1 MMKATTFIEKYLPVL
16 DEAILNAVN
25 QYEQTQPEQLKESM
39 IYSLNT
45 GGKRIRPMLLLAT
58 LESLNTDI
66 RLGLN
71 TAIAL
76 EYIHTYSLIH
86 DDLPAMDND
95 DYRRGKLTNHKAFD
109 EATAILAGDSLLTD
123 AFALIANDDYISDN
137 QMKVKLIAEL
147 SKAAGSTGMIAG
159 QVMDVDSEGKRI
171 DLLTMQNIHKHKTG
185 ELIRYAIFASAQIA
199 QVSKDVA
206 ILLDDFAW
214 TYGVAYQ
221 IQNDLQEVMWTDEK
235 RGKLNHSDIDLNKS
249 TYPSI
254 MGTNGALTAL
264 DDKVNICNDILK
276 QIQEIEPTFDRD
288 LLAGFLK
295 YLKI

>member
-1 MMKATTFIEKYLPVL
+1 MDATIFMENQLPVL
-16 DEAILNAVN
+16 DEAILKSVDQFGHA
-25 QYEQTQPEQLKESM
+25 QPGQLKESM
-39 IYSLNT
+39 VYSLNT

-58 LESLNTDI
+58 LKALNVDI
-66 RLGLN
+66 QIGLN
-71 TAIAL
+71 TAVAL

-123 AFALIANDDYISDN
+123 SFALIANDSKIQN
-137 QMKVKLIAEL
+137 MQTKVNLIAEL

-159 QVMDVDSEGKRI
+159 QILDVDPEGKQINLRTLQ
-171 DLLTMQNIHKHKTG
+171 DIHKHKTG
-185 ELIRYAIFASAQIA
+185 ELIRYAVFAGGQIA
-199 QVSKDVA
+199 QASSEVA
-206 ILLDDFAW
+206 TLLDDFAW
-214 TYGVAYQ
+214 AYGIAYQ
-221 IQNDLQEVMWTDEK
+221 IQNDLQEVMWTDEA
-235 RGKLNHSDIDLNKS
+235 RGKLNHSDAELDKN

-254 MGTNGALTAL
+254 MGTNGALSAL
-264 DDKVNICNDILK
+264 SDKIDSCKSLLD
-276 QIQEIEPTFDRD
+276 QIQTIQPAFDVE

>member
-1 MMKATTFIEKYLPVL
+1 MDTAIFMENQLLAL
-16 DEAILNAVN
+16 DEAILKSVDQFGHA
-25 QYEQTQPEQLKESM
+25 QPGQLKESM
-39 IYSLNT
+39 VYSLNT

-58 LESLNTDI
+58 LKALNADI
-66 RLGLN
+66 RTGLN

-95 DYRRGKLTNHKAFD
+95 DYRRGKPTNHKAFD
-109 EATAILAGDSLLTD
+109 EAAAILAGDSLLTD
-123 AFALIANDDYISDN
+123 AFALVANDSKIEN
-137 QMKVKLIAEL
+137 TETKLKLIAEL

-159 QVMDVDSEGKRI
+159 QIMDVESEGKQI
-171 DLLTMQNIHKHKTG
+171 NLQSLQSIHKHKTG
-185 ELIRYAIFASAQIA
+185 ELIRYAIFAGGQIA
-199 QVSKDVA
+199 EASSEIVA
-206 ILLDDFAW
+206 LLDDFAW
-214 TYGVAYQ
+214 TYGIAYQ
-221 IQNDLQEVMWTDEK
+221 IQNDLQEVMWTDQA
-235 RGKLNHSDIDLNKS
+235 RGKLNHSDVDLDKN

-264 DDKVNICNDILK
+264 SDKIESCKSILD
-276 QIQEIEPTFDRD
+276 QIQAIQPAFDVE

>member
-1 MMKATTFIEKYLPVL
+1 MDATFFMENQLLAL
-16 DEAILNAVN
+16 DEAILKSVDQFGHA
-25 QYEQTQPEQLKESM
+25 QPGQLKESM
-39 IYSLNT
+39 VYSLNT

-58 LESLNTDI
+58 LKALNANIET
-66 RLGLN
+66 GLN

-95 DYRRGKLTNHKAFD
+95 DYRRGKPTNHKAFD

-123 AFALIANDDYISDN
+123 AFALIADDSKIEN
-137 QMKVKLIAEL
+137 TETKLKLIAEL

-159 QVMDVDSEGKRI
+159 QIMDVELEGKRI
-171 DLLTMQNIHKHKTG
+171 NLQSLQSIHKHKTG
-185 ELIRYAIFASAQIA
+185 ELIRYAIFAGGQIA
-199 QVSKDVA
+199 EASSEVVA
-206 ILLDDFAW
+206 LLDDFAW
-214 TYGVAYQ
+214 TYGIAYQ
-221 IQNDLQEVMWTDEK
+221 IQNDLQEVMWTDQA
-235 RGKLNHSDIDLNKS
+235 RGKLNHSDADLDKN

-264 DDKVNICNDILK
+264 SDKIESCKSILD
-276 QIQEIEPTFDRD
+276 QIQAIQPAFDVE

>member
-1 MMKATTFIEKYLPVL
+1 MDATIFMENQLLAL
-16 DEAILNAVN
+16 DEAILKSVDQFGHA
-25 QYEQTQPEQLKESM
+25 QPGQLKESM
-39 IYSLNT
+39 VYSLNT

-58 LESLNTDI
+58 LKALNADI
-66 RLGLN
+66 ETGLN

-86 DDLPAMDND
+86 DDLPAMVND
-95 DYRRGKLTNHKAFD
+95 DYRRGKPTNHKAFD

-123 AFALIANDDYISDN
+123 AFALIADDSKIEN
-137 QMKVKLIAEL
+137 TETKLKLIAEL

-159 QVMDVDSEGKRI
+159 QIMDVESEGKQI
-171 DLLTMQNIHKHKTG
+171 NLHSLQNIHKRKTG
-185 ELIRYAIFASAQIA
+185 ELIRYAIFAGGQIA
-199 QVSKDVA
+199 EASSEVVA
-206 ILLDDFAW
+206 LLDDFAW
-214 TYGVAYQ
+214 TYGIAYQ
-221 IQNDLQEVMWTDEK
+221 IQNDLQEVMWTDQA
-235 RGKLNHSDIDLNKS
+235 RGKLNHSDADLDKN

-264 DDKVNICNDILK
+264 SDKIESCKSILN
-276 QIQEIEPTFDRD
+276 QIQTIQPAFDVE

>member
-1 MMKATTFIEKYLPVL
+1 MDATFFMENQLLAL
-16 DEAILNAVN
+16 DEAILKSVDQFGHA
-25 QYEQTQPEQLKESM
+25 QPDQLKESM
-39 IYSLNT
+39 VYSLNT

-58 LESLNTDI
+58 LKALNADI
-66 RLGLN
+66 ETGLN

-95 DYRRGKLTNHKAFD
+95 DYRRGKPTNHKAFD

-123 AFALIANDDYISDN
+123 AFALIADDSKIEN
-137 QMKVKLIAEL
+137 TETKLKLIAEL

-159 QVMDVDSEGKRI
+159 QIMDVESEGKQI
-171 DLLTMQNIHKHKTG
+171 NLHSLQNIHKRKTG
-185 ELIRYAIFASAQIA
+185 ELIRYAIFAGGQIA
-199 QVSKDVA
+199 EASSEVVA
-206 ILLDDFAW
+206 LLDDFAW
-214 TYGVAYQ
+214 TYGIAYQ
-221 IQNDLQEVMWTDEK
+221 IQNDLQEVMWTDQA
-235 RGKLNHSDIDLNKS
+235 RGKLNHSDADLDKN

-264 DDKVNICNDILK
+264 SDKIESCKSILN
-276 QIQEIEPTFDRD
+276 QIQTIQPAFDVE

>member
-1 MMKATTFIEKYLPVL
+1 MDTAIFMENQLLAL
-16 DEAILNAVN
+16 DEAILRSVDQFGHA
-25 QYEQTQPEQLKESM
+25 QPGQLKESM
-39 IYSLNT
+39 VYSLNT
-45 GGKRIRPMLLLAT
+45 GGKRLRPMLLLAT
-58 LESLNTDI
+58 LKALNADI
-66 RLGLN
+66 QTGFN

-95 DYRRGKLTNHKAFD
+95 DYRRGKPTNHKAFD

-123 AFALIANDDYISDN
+123 AFALIADDSKIEN
-137 QMKVKLIAEL
+137 TETKLKLIAEL

-159 QVMDVDSEGKRI
+159 QIMDVESEGKQI
-171 DLLTMQNIHKHKTG
+171 NLHSLQNIHKRKTG
-185 ELIRYAIFASAQIA
+185 ELIRYAIFAGGQIA
-199 QVSKDVA
+199 EASSEVVA
-206 ILLDDFAW
+206 LLDDFAW
-214 TYGVAYQ
+214 TYGIAYQ
-221 IQNDLQEVMWTDEK
+221 IQNDLQEVMWTDQA
-235 RGKLNHSDIDLNKS
+235 RGKLNHSDADLHKN

-264 DDKVNICNDILK
+264 SDKIESCKSILN
-276 QIQEIEPTFDRD
+276 QIQAIQPAFDVE

>member
-1 MMKATTFIEKYLPVL
+1 MDTAIFMENQLLAL
-16 DEAILNAVN
+16 DEAILRSVD
-25 QYEQTQPEQLKESM
+25 QFGHTQPGQLKESM
-39 IYSLNT
+39 VYSLNT
-45 GGKRIRPMLLLAT
+45 GGKRLRPMLLLAT
-58 LESLNTDI
+58 LKALNADI
-66 RLGLN
+66 QTGFN

-95 DYRRGKLTNHKAFD
+95 DYRRGKPTNHKAFD

-123 AFALIANDDYISDN
+123 AFALIADDSKIEN
-137 QMKVKLIAEL
+137 TETKLKLIAEL

-159 QVMDVDSEGKRI
+159 QIMDVESEGKQI
-171 DLLTMQNIHKHKTG
+171 NLHSLQNIHRRKTG
-185 ELIRYAIFASAQIA
+185 ELIRYAIFAGGQIA
-199 QVSKDVA
+199 EASSEVVA
-206 ILLDDFAW
+206 LLDDFAW
-214 TYGVAYQ
+214 TYGIAYQ
-221 IQNDLQEVMWTDEK
+221 IQNDLQEVMWTDQA
-235 RGKLNHSDIDLNKS
+235 RGKLNHSDADLDKN

-264 DDKVNICNDILK
+264 SDKIESCKSILN
-276 QIQEIEPTFDRD
+276 QIQAIQPAFDVE

>member
-1 MMKATTFIEKYLPVL
+1 MDTAIFMENQLLAL
-16 DEAILNAVN
+16 DEAILRSVDQFGHA
-25 QYEQTQPEQLKESM
+25 QPGQLKESM
-39 IYSLNT
+39 VYSLNT
-45 GGKRIRPMLLLAT
+45 GGKRLRPMLLLAT
-58 LESLNTDI
+58 LKALNADI
-66 RLGLN
+66 QTGFN

-95 DYRRGKLTNHKAFD
+95 DYRRGKPTNHKAFD

-123 AFALIANDDYISDN
+123 AFALIADDSKIEN
-137 QMKVKLIAEL
+137 TETKLKLIAEL

-159 QVMDVDSEGKRI
+159 QIMDVESEGKQI
-171 DLLTMQNIHKHKTG
+171 NLHSLQNIHRRKTG
-185 ELIRYAIFASAQIA
+185 ELIRYAIFAGGQIA
-199 QVSKDVA
+199 EASSEVVA
-206 ILLDDFAW
+206 LLDDFAW
-214 TYGVAYQ
+214 TYGIAYQ
-221 IQNDLQEVMWTDEK
+221 IQNDLQEVMWTDQA
-235 RGKLNHSDIDLNKS
+235 RGKLNRSDADLDKN

-264 DDKVNICNDILK
+264 SDKIESCKSILN
-276 QIQEIEPTFDRD
+276 QIQAIQPAIDVE

>member
-1 MMKATTFIEKYLPVL
+1 MDAKTFMENQLPIL
-16 DEAILNAVN
+16 DEAILDSVN
-25 QYEQTQPEQLKESM
+25 QFGQSQPDQLKESM
-39 IYSLNT
+39 VYSLNT

-58 LESLNTDI
+58 LKAFNSDVHA
-66 RLGLN
+66 GLN

-95 DYRRGKLTNHKAFD
+95 DFRRGKPTNHKAFD

-123 AFALIANDDYISDN
+123 AFALIANDPKIDN
-137 QMKVKLIAEL
+137 SQSKVNLIASL

-159 QVMDVDSEGKRI
+159 QIMDVNSEGKQI
-171 DLLTMQNIHKHKTG
+171 NLQTLQNIYKSKTG
-185 ELIRYAIFASAQIA
+185 ELIRYAIFAGGEIA
-199 QVSKDVA
+199 DISPEIAV
-206 ILLDDFAW
+206 LLDDFAW

-221 IQNDLQEVMWTDEK
+221 IQNDLQEVMWTDEES
-235 RGKLNHSDIDLNKS
+235 GKFKHSDADLDKN

-254 MGTNGALTAL
+254 MGTNEAVAALS
-264 DDKVNICNDILK
+264 DKINQCKNLLENIK
-276 QIQEIEPTFDRD
+276 AIEPSFDEA

-295 YLKI
+295 FLKI

>member
-1 MMKATTFIEKYLPVL
+1 MDATIFMENQLPVL
-16 DEAILNAVN
+16 DEAILKSVDQFGHA
-25 QYEQTQPEQLKESM
+25 QPGQLKESM
-39 IYSLNT
+39 VYSLNT

-58 LESLNTDI
+58 LKALNVDI
-66 RLGLN
+66 QIGLN
-71 TAIAL
+71 TAVAL

-123 AFALIANDDYISDN
+123 SFALIANDSKIQN
-137 QMKVKLIAEL
+137 IQTKVNLIAEL

-159 QVMDVDSEGKRI
+159 QILDVDSEGKQINLRTLQ
-171 DLLTMQNIHKHKTG
+171 DIHKHKTG
-185 ELIRYAIFASAQIA
+185 ELIRYAVFAGGQIA
-199 QVSKDVA
+199 QASREVA
-206 ILLDDFAW
+206 TLLDDFAW
-214 TYGVAYQ
+214 AYGIAYQ
-221 IQNDLQEVMWTDEK
+221 IQNDLQEVMWTDEA
-235 RGKLNHSDIDLNKS
+235 RGKLNHSDAELDKN

-254 MGTNGALTAL
+254 MGTNGALSAL
-264 DDKVNICNDILK
+264 SDKIDSCKSLLD
-276 QIQEIEPTFDRD
+276 QIQTIQPAFDVE

>member
-1 MMKATTFIEKYLPVL
+1 MDTAIFMENQLLAL
-16 DEAILNAVN
+16 DEAILRSVDQFGHA
-25 QYEQTQPEQLKESM
+25 QPGQLKESM
-39 IYSLNT
+39 VYSLNT
-45 GGKRIRPMLLLAT
+45 GGKRLRPMLLLAT
-58 LESLNTDI
+58 LKALNADI
-66 RLGLN
+66 QTGFN

-95 DYRRGKLTNHKAFD
+95 DYRRGKPTNHKAFD

-123 AFALIANDDYISDN
+123 AFALIADDSKIEN
-137 QMKVKLIAEL
+137 TETKLKLIAEL

-159 QVMDVDSEGKRI
+159 QIMDVESEGKQI
-171 DLLTMQNIHKHKTG
+171 NLHSLQNIHKRKTG
-185 ELIRYAIFASAQIA
+185 ELIRYAIFAGGQIA
-199 QVSKDVA
+199 EASSEVVA
-206 ILLDDFAW
+206 LLDDFAW
-214 TYGVAYQ
+214 TYGIAYQ
-221 IQNDLQEVMWTDEK
+221 IQNDLQEVMWTDQA
-235 RGKLNHSDIDLNKS
+235 RGKLNRSDADLDKN

-264 DDKVNICNDILK
+264 SDKIESCKSILN
-276 QIQEIEPTFDRD
+276 QIQAIQPAFDVE

>member
-1 MMKATTFIEKYLPVL
+1 MDATFFMENQLLAL
-16 DEAILNAVN
+16 DEAILRSVDQFGHA
-25 QYEQTQPEQLKESM
+25 QPGQLKESM
-39 IYSLNT
+39 VYSLNT

-58 LESLNTDI
+58 LKALNADI
-66 RLGLN
+66 ETGLN

-123 AFALIANDDYISDN
+123 AFALIADDSKIEN
-137 QMKVKLIAEL
+137 TETKLKLIAEL

-159 QVMDVDSEGKRI
+159 QIMDVESEGKQI
-171 DLLTMQNIHKHKTG
+171 NLHSLQNIHKRKTG
-185 ELIRYAIFASAQIA
+185 ELIRYAIFAGGQIA
-199 QVSKDVA
+199 EASSEVVA
-206 ILLDDFAW
+206 LLDDFAW
-214 TYGVAYQ
+214 TYGIAYQ
-221 IQNDLQEVMWTDEK
+221 IQNDLQEVMWTDQA
-235 RGKLNHSDIDLNKS
+235 RGKLNHSDADLDKN

-264 DDKVNICNDILK
+264 SDKIESCKSILN
-276 QIQEIEPTFDRD
+276 QIQAIQPAFDVE

>member
-1 MMKATTFIEKYLPVL
+1 MNATTFMEKYLPVL
-16 DEAILNAVN
+16 DEAILNSVN
-25 QYEQTQPEQLKESM
+25 QFEQTQPEQLKESM
-39 IYSLNT
+39 VYSLNT

-58 LESLNTDI
+58 LEALNTEI
-66 RLGLN
+66 HLGLN

-95 DYRRGKLTNHKAFD
+95 DYRRGKLTNHKAFG

-123 AFALIANDDYISDN
+123 AFALIANDDHISDSQTKLN
-137 QMKVKLIAEL
+137 LIAEL
-147 SKAAGSTGMIAG
+147 SKAAGSAGMIAG
-159 QVMDVDSEGKRI
+159 QVMDVASEGKRI
-171 DLLTMQNIHKHKTG
+171 DLQSMQNIHKSKTG
-185 ELIRYAIFASAQIA
+185 ELIRYAIFAGGQIA
-199 QVSKDVA
+199 RVSKEVA
-206 ILLDDFAW
+206 SLLDAFAW

-221 IQNDLQEVMWTDEK
+221 IQNDLQEVMWSDEA
-235 RGKLNHSDIDLNKS
+235 RGKLNHSDTDLEKN

-264 DDKVNICNDILK
+264 SDKVNICNDILK
-276 QIQEIEPTFDRD
+276 QIQEIEPTFDSD

>member
-1 MMKATTFIEKYLPVL
+1 MDATIFMENQLPVL
-16 DEAILNAVN
+16 DEAILKSVDQFDQAH
-25 QYEQTQPEQLKESM
+25 PGQLKESM
-39 IYSLNT
+39 VYSLNT

-58 LESLNTDI
+58 LKALNVDLQI
-66 RLGLN
+66 GLN

-123 AFALIANDDYISDN
+123 SFALIANDSRIEN
-137 QMKVKLIAEL
+137 MQTKVNLIAEL

-159 QVMDVDSEGKRI
+159 QIMDINPEGKQI
-171 DLLTMQNIHKHKTG
+171 NLQTLQDIHKHKTG
-185 ELIRYAIFASAQIA
+185 ELIRYAVFAGGQIA
-199 QVSKDVA
+199 QASSEVA
-206 ILLDDFAW
+206 ALLDDFAW
-214 TYGVAYQ
+214 SYGIAYQ
-221 IQNDLQEVMWTDEK
+221 IQNDLQEVMWTDEA
-235 RGKLNHSDIDLNKS
+235 RGKLNHSDADLDKS

-254 MGTNGALTAL
+254 MGTNGALSAL
-264 DDKVNICNDILK
+264 SDKIDSCKNLLD
-276 QIQEIEPTFDRD
+276 QIQAIQPAFDVE

>member
-1 MMKATTFIEKYLPVL
+1 MDATFFMENQLLAL
-16 DEAILNAVN
+16 DEAILKSVDQFGHA
-25 QYEQTQPEQLKESM
+25 QPGQLKESM
-39 IYSLNT
+39 VYSLNT

-58 LESLNTDI
+58 LKALNADI
-66 RLGLN
+66 ETGLN

-95 DYRRGKLTNHKAFD
+95 DYRRGKPTNHKAFD

-123 AFALIANDDYISDN
+123 AFALVANDSKIEN
-137 QMKVKLIAEL
+137 TETKLKLIAEL

-159 QVMDVDSEGKRI
+159 QIMDVESEGKQI
-171 DLLTMQNIHKHKTG
+171 NLHSLQNIHKRKTG
-185 ELIRYAIFASAQIA
+185 ELIRYAIFAGGQIA
-199 QVSKDVA
+199 EASSEVVA
-206 ILLDDFAW
+206 LLDDFAW
-214 TYGVAYQ
+214 TYGIAYQ
-221 IQNDLQEVMWTDEK
+221 IQNDLQEVMWTDQA
-235 RGKLNHSDIDLNKS
+235 RGKLNYSDADLDKN

-264 DDKVNICNDILK
+264 SDKIESCKSILN
-276 QIQEIEPTFDRD
+276 QIQTIQPAFDVE

>member
-1 MMKATTFIEKYLPVL
+1 MDATFFMEKQLLAL
-16 DEAILNAVN
+16 DEAILKSVDQFDHA
-25 QYEQTQPEQLKESM
+25 QPGQLKESM
-39 IYSLNT
+39 VYSLNT
-45 GGKRIRPMLLLAT
+45 GGKRIRPILLLAT
-58 LESLNTDI
+58 LKALNADI
-66 RLGLN
+66 ETGLN

-95 DYRRGKLTNHKAFD
+95 DYRRGKPTNHKAFD

-123 AFALIANDDYISDN
+123 AFALIAEDSKIENTET
-137 QMKVKLIAEL
+137 KLKLIAEL

-159 QVMDVDSEGKRI
+159 QIMDVESEGKQI
-171 DLLTMQNIHKHKTG
+171 NLHLLQNIHKRKTG
-185 ELIRYAIFASAQIA
+185 ELIRYAIFAGGQIA
-199 QVSKDVA
+199 EASSEVVA
-206 ILLDDFAW
+206 LLDDFAW
-214 TYGVAYQ
+214 TYGIAYQ
-221 IQNDLQEVMWTDEK
+221 IQNDLQEVMWTDQA
-235 RGKLNHSDIDLNKS
+235 RGKLNHSDADLDKN

-264 DDKVNICNDILK
+264 SDKIESCKSILN
-276 QIQEIEPTFDRD
+276 QIQTIQPAFDVE

>member
-1 MMKATTFIEKYLPVL
+1 MDATFFMENQLLAL
-16 DEAILNAVN
+16 DEAILKSVDQFDHA
-25 QYEQTQPEQLKESM
+25 QPGQLKESM
-39 IYSLNT
+39 VYSLNT

-58 LESLNTDI
+58 LKALNADI
-66 RLGLN
+66 ETGLN

-95 DYRRGKLTNHKAFD
+95 DYRRGKPTNHKAFD

-123 AFALIANDDYISDN
+123 AFALIAEDSKIENTET
-137 QMKVKLIAEL
+137 KLKLIAEL

-159 QVMDVDSEGKRI
+159 QIMDVESEGNQI
-171 DLLTMQNIHKHKTG
+171 NLHLLQNIHKRKTG
-185 ELIRYAIFASAQIA
+185 ELIRYAIFAGGQIA
-199 QVSKDVA
+199 EASSEVVA
-206 ILLDDFAW
+206 LLDDFAW
-214 TYGVAYQ
+214 TYGIAYQ
-221 IQNDLQEVMWTDEK
+221 IQNDLQEVMWTDQA
-235 RGKLNHSDIDLNKS
+235 RGKLNHSDADLDKN

-264 DDKVNICNDILK
+264 SDKIESCKSILN
-276 QIQEIEPTFDRD
+276 QIQTIQPAFDVE

>member
-1 MMKATTFIEKYLPVL
+1 MDATFFMENQLLAL
-16 DEAILNAVN
+16 DEAILKSVDQFGHA
-25 QYEQTQPEQLKESM
+25 QPGQLKESM
-39 IYSLNT
+39 VYSLNT

-58 LESLNTDI
+58 LKALNANIET
-66 RLGLN
+66 GLN

-95 DYRRGKLTNHKAFD
+95 DYRRGKPTNHKAFD

-123 AFALIANDDYISDN
+123 AFALIADDSKIEN
-137 QMKVKLIAEL
+137 TETKLKLIAEL

-159 QVMDVDSEGKRI
+159 QIMDVELEGKRI
-171 DLLTMQNIHKHKTG
+171 NLQSLQSIHKHKTG
-185 ELIRYAIFASAQIA
+185 ELIRYAIFAGGQIA
-199 QVSKDVA
+199 EASSEVVA
-206 ILLDDFAW
+206 LLDDFAW
-214 TYGVAYQ
+214 TYGIAYQ
-221 IQNDLQEVMWTDEK
+221 IQNDLQEVRWTDQA
-235 RGKLNHSDIDLNKS
+235 RGKLNHSDADLDKN

-264 DDKVNICNDILK
+264 SDKIESCKSILD
-276 QIQEIEPTFDRD
+276 QIQAIQPAFDVE

>member
-1 MMKATTFIEKYLPVL
+1 MDATIFMENQLLAL
-16 DEAILNAVN
+16 DEAILKSVDQFGHA
-25 QYEQTQPEQLKESM
+25 QPGKLKESM
-39 IYSLNT
+39 VYSLNT

-58 LESLNTDI
+58 LKALNADI
-66 RLGLN
+66 ETGLN

-95 DYRRGKLTNHKAFD
+95 DYRRGKPTNHKAFD

-123 AFALIANDDYISDN
+123 AFALIADDSKIEN
-137 QMKVKLIAEL
+137 TETKLKLVAEL

-159 QVMDVDSEGKRI
+159 QIMDVESEGKQI
-171 DLLTMQNIHKHKTG
+171 KLQSLQNIHKRKTG
-185 ELIRYAIFASAQIA
+185 ELIRYAIFAGGQIA
-199 QVSKDVA
+199 EVSSEVVA
-206 ILLDDFAW
+206 LLDDFAW
-214 TYGVAYQ
+214 TYGIAYQ
-221 IQNDLQEVMWTDEK
+221 IQNDLQEVMWTDQA
-235 RGKLNHSDIDLNKS
+235 RGKLNHSDADLDKN

-264 DDKVNICNDILK
+264 SDKIESCKSILN
-276 QIQEIEPTFDRD
+276 QIQAIQPAFDVE

>member
-1 MMKATTFIEKYLPVL
+1 MDATFFMENQLLAL
-16 DEAILNAVN
+16 DEAILKSVDQFGQA
-25 QYEQTQPEQLKESM
+25 QPDQLKESM
-39 IYSLNT
+39 VYSLNT

-58 LESLNTDI
+58 LKALNADI
-66 RLGLN
+66 ETGLN

-95 DYRRGKLTNHKAFD
+95 DYRRGKPTNHKAFD

-123 AFALIANDDYISDN
+123 AFALIADDSKIEN
-137 QMKVKLIAEL
+137 TETKLKLIAEL

-159 QVMDVDSEGKRI
+159 QIMDVESEGKQI
-171 DLLTMQNIHKHKTG
+171 NLHSLQNIHKRKTG
-185 ELIRYAIFASAQIA
+185 ELIRYAIFAGGQIA
-199 QVSKDVA
+199 EASSEVVA
-206 ILLDDFAW
+206 LLDDFAW
-214 TYGVAYQ
+214 TYGIAYQ
-221 IQNDLQEVMWTDEK
+221 IQNDLQEVMWTDQA
-235 RGKLNHSDIDLNKS
+235 RGKLNHSDADLDKN

-264 DDKVNICNDILK
+264 SDKIESCKSILN
-276 QIQEIEPTFDRD
+276 QIQAIQPAFDVE

>member
-1 MMKATTFIEKYLPVL
+1 MDATFFMENQLLAL
-16 DEAILNAVN
+16 DEAILKSVDQFGHA
-25 QYEQTQPEQLKESM
+25 QPGQLKESM

-58 LESLNTDI
+58 LKALNADI
-66 RLGLN
+66 ETGLN

-95 DYRRGKLTNHKAFD
+95 DYRRGKPTNHKAFD

-123 AFALIANDDYISDN
+123 AFALIAEDSKIENTET
-137 QMKVKLIAEL
+137 KLKLIAEL

-159 QVMDVDSEGKRI
+159 QIMDVESEGKQI
-171 DLLTMQNIHKHKTG
+171 NLHSLQNIHKRKTG
-185 ELIRYAIFASAQIA
+185 ELIRYAIFAGGQIA
-199 QVSKDVA
+199 EASSEVVA
-206 ILLDDFAW
+206 LLDDFAW
-214 TYGVAYQ
+214 TYGIAYQ
-221 IQNDLQEVMWTDEK
+221 IQNDLQEVMWTDQA
-235 RGKLNHSDIDLNKS
+235 RGKLNHSDADLDKN

-264 DDKVNICNDILK
+264 SDKIESCKSLLN
-276 QIQEIEPTFDRD
+276 QIQAIQAAFDVE

>member
-1 MMKATTFIEKYLPVL
+1 MDATIFMENQLPVL
-16 DEAILNAVN
+16 DEAILKSVDQFGHA
-25 QYEQTQPEQLKESM
+25 QPGQLKESM

-58 LESLNTDI
+58 LKALNVDI
-66 RLGLN
+66 QIGLN
-71 TAIAL
+71 TAVAL

-123 AFALIANDDYISDN
+123 SFALIANDSKIKN
-137 QMKVKLIAEL
+137 MQTKVNLIAEL

-159 QVMDVDSEGKRI
+159 QILDVNSEGKQI
-171 DLLTMQNIHKHKTG
+171 DLRTLQDIHKHKTG
-185 ELIRYAIFASAQIA
+185 ELIRYAVFAGGQIA
-199 QVSKDVA
+199 QASSEVA
-206 ILLDDFAW
+206 ALLDDFAW
-214 TYGVAYQ
+214 AYGIAYQ
-221 IQNDLQEVMWTDEK
+221 IQNDLQEVMWTDEA
-235 RGKLNHSDIDLNKS
+235 RGKLNHSDAELDKN

-254 MGTNGALTAL
+254 MGTNGALSAL
-264 DDKVNICNDILK
+264 SDKIDSCKSLLD
-276 QIQEIEPTFDRD
+276 QIQTIQPAFDVE

>member
-1 MMKATTFIEKYLPVL
+1 MNATTFMEKYLPVL
-16 DEAILNAVN
+16 DEAILNSVN
-25 QYEQTQPEQLKESM
+25 QFEQTQPEQLKESM
-39 IYSLNT
+39 VYSLNT

-58 LESLNTDI
+58 LEALNTDI

-95 DYRRGKLTNHKAFD
+95 DYRRGKLTNHKAFG

-123 AFALIANDDYISDN
+123 AFALIANDAYINDN
-137 QMKVKLIAEL
+137 QTKVNLIAEL

-159 QVMDVDSEGKRI
+159 QVMDVASEGKRI
-171 DLLTMQNIHKHKTG
+171 NLQSMQNIHKSKTG
-185 ELIRYAIFASAQIA
+185 ELIRYAIFAGGQIA
-199 QVSKDVA
+199 QVSKEVA
-206 ILLDDFAW
+206 NLLDAFAW

-221 IQNDLQEVMWTDEK
+221 IQNDLQEVMWSDEA
-235 RGKLNHSDIDLNKS
+235 RGKLNHSDTDLEKN

-264 DDKVNICNDILK
+264 SDKVNICKDVLK
-276 QIQEIEPTFDRD
+276 QIQEIEPTFDSD

>member
-1 MMKATTFIEKYLPVL
+1 MDATIFMENQLPVL
-16 DEAILNAVN
+16 DEAILKSLDQFGHA
-25 QYEQTQPEQLKESM
+25 QPGQLKESM
-39 IYSLNT
+39 VYSLNT

-58 LESLNTDI
+58 LKALNVDI
-66 RLGLN
+66 QIGLN

-123 AFALIANDDYISDN
+123 SFALIANDSKIEN
-137 QMKVKLIAEL
+137 AKTKVNLIAEL

-159 QVMDVDSEGKRI
+159 QIMDVDSEGKQI
-171 DLLTMQNIHKHKTG
+171 NLQSLQNIHKRKTG
-185 ELIRYAIFASAQIA
+185 ELIRYAIFAGGQIA
-199 QVSKDVA
+199 QVSSEVVA
-206 ILLDDFAW
+206 LLDDFAW
-214 TYGVAYQ
+214 TYGIAYQ
-221 IQNDLQEVMWTDEK
+221 IQNDLQEVMWTDEA
-235 RGKLNHSDIDLNKS
+235 RGKLNHSDAELDKN

-254 MGTNGALTAL
+254 MGTNGALSAL
-264 DDKVNICNDILK
+264 SDKIDSCKSLLD
-276 QIQEIEPTFDRD
+276 QIQTIQPAFDVE

>member
-1 MMKATTFIEKYLPVL
+1 MDATFFMEKQLLAL
-16 DEAILNAVN
+16 DEAILKSVDQFDHA
-25 QYEQTQPEQLKESM
+25 QPGQLKESM
-39 IYSLNT
+39 VYSLNT

-58 LESLNTDI
+58 LKALNADI
-66 RLGLN
+66 ETGLN

-95 DYRRGKLTNHKAFD
+95 DYRRGKPTNHKAFD

-123 AFALIANDDYISDN
+123 AFALIAEDSKIENTET
-137 QMKVKLIAEL
+137 KLKLIAEL

-159 QVMDVDSEGKRI
+159 QIMDVESEGKQI
-171 DLLTMQNIHKHKTG
+171 NLHLLQNIHKRKTG
-185 ELIRYAIFASAQIA
+185 ELIRYAIFAGGQIA
-199 QVSKDVA
+199 EASSEVVA
-206 ILLDDFAW
+206 LLDDFAW
-214 TYGVAYQ
+214 TYGIAYQ
-221 IQNDLQEVMWTDEK
+221 IQNDLQEVMWTDQA
-235 RGKLNHSDIDLNKS
+235 RGKLNHSDADLDKN

-264 DDKVNICNDILK
+264 SDKIESCKSILN
-276 QIQEIEPTFDRD
+276 QIQTIQPAFDVE

>member
-1 MMKATTFIEKYLPVL
+1 MDIAIFMENQLLAL
-16 DEAILNAVN
+16 DEAILKSVDQFGHA
-25 QYEQTQPEQLKESM
+25 QPGQLKESM
-39 IYSLNT
+39 VYSLNT

-58 LESLNTDI
+58 LKALNADI
-66 RLGLN
+66 QTGLN

-95 DYRRGKLTNHKAFD
+95 DYRRGKPTNHKAFD

-123 AFALIANDDYISDN
+123 AFALVANDSKIEN
-137 QMKVKLIAEL
+137 TETKLKLIAEL

-159 QVMDVDSEGKRI
+159 QIMDVESEGKQI
-171 DLLTMQNIHKHKTG
+171 NLHSLQNIHKRKTG
-185 ELIRYAIFASAQIA
+185 ELIRYAIFAGGQIA
-199 QVSKDVA
+199 EASSEVVA
-206 ILLDDFAW
+206 LLDDFAW
-214 TYGVAYQ
+214 TYGIAYQ
-221 IQNDLQEVMWTDEK
+221 IQNDLQEVMWTDQA
-235 RGKLNHSDIDLNKS
+235 RGKLNHSDADLDKN

-254 MGTNGALTAL
+254 MGTNDALTAL
-264 DDKVNICNDILK
+264 SDKIESCKSILN
-276 QIQEIEPTFDRD
+276 QIQTIQPAFDVE

>member
-1 MMKATTFIEKYLPVL
+1 MDATFFMENQLLAL
-16 DEAILNAVN
+16 DEAILKSVDQFGHA
-25 QYEQTQPEQLKESM
+25 QPGQLKESM
-39 IYSLNT
+39 VYSLNT

-58 LESLNTDI
+58 LKALNADI
-66 RLGLN
+66 ETGLN

-123 AFALIANDDYISDN
+123 AFALIADDSKIEN
-137 QMKVKLIAEL
+137 TETKLKLIAEL

-159 QVMDVDSEGKRI
+159 QIMDVESEGKQI
-171 DLLTMQNIHKHKTG
+171 NLHSLQNIHKRKTG
-185 ELIRYAIFASAQIA
+185 ELIRYAIFAGGQIA
-199 QVSKDVA
+199 EASSEVVA
-206 ILLDDFAW
+206 LLDDFAW
-214 TYGVAYQ
+214 TYGIAYQ
-221 IQNDLQEVMWTDEK
+221 IQNDLQEVMWTDQA
-235 RGKLNHSDIDLNKS
+235 RGKLNHSDADLDKN

-264 DDKVNICNDILK
+264 SDKIESCKSILN
-276 QIQEIEPTFDRD
+276 QIQAIQPAFDVE

>member
-1 MMKATTFIEKYLPVL
+1 MDATFFMENQLLAL
-16 DEAILNAVN
+16 DEAILKSVDQFGHA
-25 QYEQTQPEQLKESM
+25 QPGQLKESM
-39 IYSLNT
+39 VYSLNT

-58 LESLNTDI
+58 LKALNADI
-66 RLGLN
+66 ETGLN

-95 DYRRGKLTNHKAFD
+95 DYRRGKPTNHKAFD

-123 AFALIANDDYISDN
+123 AFALIAYDSKIENTET
-137 QMKVKLIAEL
+137 KLKLIAEL

-159 QVMDVDSEGKRI
+159 QIMDVESEGKQI
-171 DLLTMQNIHKHKTG
+171 NLHSLQNIHKRKTG
-185 ELIRYAIFASAQIA
+185 ELIRYAIFAGGQIA
-199 QVSKDVA
+199 EASSEVVA
-206 ILLDDFAW
+206 LLDDFAW
-214 TYGVAYQ
+214 TYGIAYQ
-221 IQNDLQEVMWTDEK
+221 IQNDLQEVMWTDQA
-235 RGKLNHSDIDLNKS
+235 RGKLNHSDADLDKN

-254 MGTNGALTAL
+254 MGTNDALTAL
-264 DDKVNICNDILK
+264 SDKIESCKSILN
-276 QIQEIEPTFDRD
+276 QIQAIQPAFDVE